1 MGFAAE
7 STNNAKFSGLIL
19 ACYFIFSCTLLI
31 NTRKTLAFVVQCD
44 SGPFLIGASP
54 IHHDNGT
61 NEKNV
66 FNSCKRYLSAKT
78 ILWASKISNTGGE
91 LCCYTDTPKKRRE
104 VLARVLMAGFMVHTL
119 DSSNT
124 VAFAATTPSSIEKAD
139 KENLIKGYQRL
150 SYLLQNW
157 DKETTVCGKKN
168 DGIVWEECDRSPEKV
183 MEYLGFKSMK
193 DPLFK
198 ADKAIKRLQ
207 ALVSEENDDEY
218 QEAYQSWIQH
228 SEEGKDMA
236 YVSSWGEANP
246 GGGLDVKAAYIERSR
261 KEVEEAQR
269 SLATIIRLL
278 GMKVD

>member
-1 MGFAAE
+1 MTLLKSTMRFAAE
-7 STNNAKFSGLIL
+7 GTNNTKFSGLIL
-19 ACYFIFSCTLLI
+19 ACSFIFSCTLLI

-44 SGPFLIGASP
+44 TRPFSIGASR
-54 IHHDNGT
+54 IHHDNET
-61 NEKNV
+61 KKNA

-78 ILWASKISNTGGE
+78 ILRASKISNTGSE
-91 LCCYTDTPKKRRE
+91 LCCYTDKPKKRRE
-104 VLARVLMAGFMVHTL
+104 VLARVLMSGFMVPTL
-119 DSSNT
+119 DSTNT
-124 VAFAATTPSSIEKAD
+124 VAFAATTPSSTEKAD

-228 SEEGKDMA
+228 SEEGKKQHEL
-236 YVSSWGEANP
+236 YSF
-246 GGGLDVKAAYIERSR
+246 
-261 KEVEEAQR
+261 
-269 SLATIIRLL
+269 LL
-278 GMKVD
+278 KLY